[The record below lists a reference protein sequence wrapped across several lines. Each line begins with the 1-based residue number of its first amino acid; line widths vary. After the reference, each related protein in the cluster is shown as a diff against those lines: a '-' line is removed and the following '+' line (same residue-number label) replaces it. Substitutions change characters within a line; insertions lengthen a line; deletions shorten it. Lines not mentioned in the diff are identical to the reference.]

1 MKTFKMMRSEYL
13 CWLFNSRIILL
24 PCVFIIVYTM
34 ITSDLVKCANNM
46 GAPINLLEPF
56 IGICNSATFLGFIP
70 IVFLVLIADFPRIDN
85 NMIFKIYRAGRIKWV
100 FITVA
105 IFTCCRRYFCISII
119 CWHYTSN
126 TTARILV

>member
-100 FITVA
+100 
-105 IFTCCRRYFCISII
+105 
-119 CWHYTSN
+119 
-126 TTARILV
+126 

>member
-1 MKTFKMMRSEYL
+1 MKTFKMMHSEYL

-70 IVFLVLIADFPRIDN
+70 IVFLVIIADFPRIDK
-85 NMIFKIYRAGRIKWV
+85 MGV
-100 FITVA
+100 ITVA

>member
-46 GAPINLLEPF
+46 GAPINLLEPLLASV
-56 IGICNSATFLGFIP
+56 ILPHFLD
-70 IVFLVLIADFPRIDN
+70 L
-85 NMIFKIYRAGRIKWV
+85 YRLFFW
-100 FITVA
+100 F
-105 IFTCCRRYFCISII
+105 
-119 CWHYTSN
+119 
-126 TTARILV
+126 

>member
-46 GAPINLLEPF
+46 GAPFCHISWIYTDCF
-56 IGICNSATFLGFIP
+56 FGSNSRF
-70 IVFLVLIADFPRIDN
+70 
-85 NMIFKIYRAGRIKWV
+85 
-100 FITVA
+100 
-105 IFTCCRRYFCISII
+105 S
-119 CWHYTSN
+119 
-126 TTARILV
+126 

>member
-70 IVFLVLIADFPRIDN
+70 IVFLVLIADFPRIDFQN
-85 NMIFKIYRAGRIKWV
+85 LSCRKDKMGV
-100 FITVA
+100 ITVA
-105 IFTCCRRYFCISII
+105 ILTCCRRYFCISII